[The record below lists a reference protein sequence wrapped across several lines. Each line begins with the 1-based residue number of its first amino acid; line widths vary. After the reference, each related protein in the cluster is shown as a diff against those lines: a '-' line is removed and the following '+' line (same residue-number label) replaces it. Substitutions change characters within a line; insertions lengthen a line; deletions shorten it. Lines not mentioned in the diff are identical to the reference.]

1 MHLLPIEKLFHVHRH
16 PVGPSLTVIVQLISF
31 IVIHPPAILA
41 RSGLK
46 KGIFPVKRSQDI
58 PGSRIVETIESRSP
72 AGRHD
77 SVEGWHNLLRNLF
90 TRMAPYLKEGH
101 LITFRQ
107 LTDYEKEFFEK
118 LSRKVTVPSSAAAIY
133 LPPSVRFQMLYHR
146 PEAERQPVPE
156 HSAENSPDEGVVL
169 ASRKADFNVIIN
181 ALLAKPPYAPAID
194 VYEDGQLLAGYVYNT
209 INECIENLAKVI
221 QTHLERLKK

>member
-1 MHLLPIEKLFHVHRH
+1 
-16 PVGPSLTVIVQLISF
+16 
-31 IVIHPPAILA
+31 
-41 RSGLK
+41 
-46 KGIFPVKRSQDI
+46 VKRSEDSS
-58 PGSRIVETIESRSP
+58 GSHIVETIENRSP

-90 TRMAPYLKEGH
+90 TRMAPYLQEGH

-107 LTDYEKEFFEK
+107 LTDHEKVFFEK
-118 LSRKVTVPSSAAAIY
+118 LSRNVTVPNSAAALY

-156 HSAENSPDEGVVL
+156 HSAENPPDEGVIL
-169 ASRKADFNVIIN
+169 ASRKTDFNVIIN

-194 VYEDGQLLAGYVYNT
+194 VYDDGQLLAGYVYNT
-209 INECIENLAKVI
+209 INECIINLAKVI
-221 QTHLERLKK
+221 QIHLDRLKK